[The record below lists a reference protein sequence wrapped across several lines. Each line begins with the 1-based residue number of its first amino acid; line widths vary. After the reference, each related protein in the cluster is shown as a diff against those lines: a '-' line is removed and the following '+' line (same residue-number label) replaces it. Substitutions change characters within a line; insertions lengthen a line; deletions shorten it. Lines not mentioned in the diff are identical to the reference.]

1 MTERSLEEKS
11 MPAIWR
17 VADKLW
23 EKIELILAERD
34 PPKRTGRPR
43 TDRRAVLDAVIFQDG
58 LPVEPDTQG
67 VPDDSTVHRTLQR
80 WVELGVLGRAWAAL
94 VEECEDLGGV
104 NFEWQVAD
112 VAMARPVLGG
122 PRRPQ
127 PYRPGQERGETLPSG
142 RGRRRSAFDGGGRGE
157 RTRRQAP
164 CRDPRRRGARAVG
177 AHRGGAPASLLR

>member
-43 TDRRAVLDAVIFQDG
+43 TDRRVVLDAVIFRLRTGCQWNRI
-58 LPVEPDTQG
+58 PKEF
-67 VPDDSTVHRTLQR
+67 PDDSTVHRTFQR

-112 VAMARPVLGG
+112 VAMGKARFGG
-122 PRRPQ
+122 
-127 PYRPGQERGETLPSG
+127 TS
-142 RGRRRSAFDGGGRGE
+142 
-157 RTRRQAP
+157 
-164 CRDPRRRGARAVG
+164 
-177 AHRGGAPASLLR
+177 